1 MKETNKYLLIICIII
16 LIIIIITV
24 IYKDLKN
31 RKKNFPELA
40 SFFLIEINFN

>member
-31 RKKNFPELA
+31 RKKISPN
-40 SFFLIEINFN
+40 

>member
-31 RKKNFPELA
+31 RKKFFPELA
-40 SFFLIEINFN
+40 SFF